1 MHPRRI
7 KYQAAV
13 LAAAAVLLSVSCGD
27 RNRAGGLLPI
37 AQKAL
42 ADSSSIYYGD
52 FSEYPQ
58 ELSDLPVGIFDCS
71 PDGFTVA
78 ERFLTVDNFDNI
90 TVAFSRYLRICKLIL
105 NFF

>member
-42 ADSSSIYYGD
+42 ADSSSIYHGD

-71 PDGFTVA
+71 PDG
-78 ERFLTVDNFDNI
+78 L
-90 TVAFSRYLRICKLIL
+90 L
-105 NFF
+105 